1 MSTNFT
7 PTPEFLRELLPS
19 VARHMDRDFI
29 TEQVRDLNI
38 KFKARVVKGCL
49 VLEIP
54 MEPNH
59 MMRVTPVV
67 DNSATRNLYVRHQVL
82 RPMRGDDET
91 PTTTIQETIAA
102 QVEVFDKSLGEKEQ
116 PVTFTLQKKN
126 MEAVLTAGMLGFYRL
141 NGTKM
146 MPIKLP
152 GIRRRQSN

>member
-1 MSTNFT
+1 MSINFT
-7 PTPEFLRELLPS
+7 PTPEYLRELLPS

-38 KFKARVVKGCL
+38 KFRARMEKGSL

-59 MMRVTPVV
+59 LMRVTPVV
-67 DNSATRNLYVRHQVL
+67 DNSATSNLFVRHQAA
-82 RPMRGDDET
+82 RPMRGEDEN
-91 PTTTIQETIAA
+91 PVSGVQETIAA
-102 QVEVFDKSLGEKEQ
+102 QVEVFDKSLGEDEQ

-126 MEAVLTAGMLGFYRL
+126 MEAVLAAGMLGFYRL

-146 MPIKLP
+146 MPIKRP
-152 GIRRRQSN
+152 GMRRPRNN